1 MNNEQQTP
9 APVQTRS
16 SRKAYGITAAALIA
30 LLAAAGTAYAAS
42 SANADNSTQPAAA
55 SPVATQQAAGHDDD
69 DDNDNDHDDRKHTGT
84 LADASIDALRTAA
97 QAALTHANAQSVS
110 SIEVERGGYEVEVL
124 FANHDEQEL
133 FVAADGAIKASA
145 VEKADADDDAEPA
158 LDLSQLDTV
167 VTAAQDAAQGKG
179 AQGKELSL
187 ESISAS
193 DDAPEAYE
201 VEFRSGTGDDVEVNL
216 DAALKPVD
224 IDD

>member
-16 SRKAYGITAAALIA
+16 SRKAYGITAAALVA

-42 SANADNSTQPAAA
+42 SANADDSTQPAAA
-55 SPVATQQAAGHDDD
+55 SPAATQQATGHDD

-133 FVAADGAIKASA
+133 FVAADGSIKASA

-158 LDLSQLDTV
+158 LDLSQLDAV
-167 VTAAQDAAQGKG
+167 ATAAQAA